1 MAARPEGRTVALVT
15 GAAQGIG
22 RATALKLAEDGMLV
36 AANDKEPSAELD
48 ALVEECG
55 GIPAVADVS
64 RPSAVEEMVSHI
76 EREAG
81 PVGVLVSNAAYMAM
95 GPFLE
100 QSEDEWWAQIRTNL
114 CGTFYLVRAV
124 LPGMRR
130 LGRGKIIIVSSEW
143 GVTGWPNATAYA
155 ASKAG
160 LISLGKTL
168 GRELAPE
175 SIFVNV
181 VAPGVTDTPQLECDA
196 RDAGIPVEEIKERYA
211 AESPIRRIGKPEEIA
226 ATISFLAS
234 GGSDPFVGQVLQPNG
249 GTTRCWA

>member
-1 MAARPEGRTVALVT
+1 MAMHPEGRTVALVT

-22 RATALKLAEDGMLV
+22 RATALRLSADGMLV
-36 AANDKEPSAELD
+36 VVNDRKPSEELD
-48 ALVEECG
+48 RIVEECG
-55 GIPAVADVS
+55 GIPAIADVS
-64 RPSAVEEMVSHI
+64 DPHAVEEMVSRI
-76 EREAG
+76 EAEAG

-114 CGTFYLVRAV
+114 CGTFHLIRFV

-130 LGRGKIIIVSSEW
+130 LGRGKIVIVSSEW

-155 ASKAG
+155 ASKGG

-175 SIFVNV
+175 GIFVNV

-196 RDAGIPVEEIKERYA
+196 RDAGIPVEEMRERYA

-234 GGSDPFVGQVLQPNG
+234 SRSDPFVGQVLQPNG